1 MTNEFTTKAQEAI
14 GSALESAR
22 AAGNPGVTP
31 LHLLNALLTQNEG
44 IATALL
50 DAVGADRKTI
60 GTRARNALV
69 ALPSIQGSTA
79 QNAQADQALMG
90 VINDARKRAE
100 KAGDA
105 YVSTEHLMIALAA
118 SKSEAG
124 TILSSNAATPNALEE
139 ALKTLRPNPITSPDP
154 EGSFEAQEVR
164 ARPDR
169 GCSRRQARP
178 GDRS

>member
-60 GTRARNALV
+60 GARARNALHCQV
-69 ALPSIQGSTA
+69 FK
-79 QNAQADQALMG
+79 
-90 VINDARKRAE
+90 AR
-100 KAGDA
+100 
-105 YVSTEHLMIALAA
+105 
-118 SKSEAG
+118 
-124 TILSSNAATPNALEE
+124 PP
-139 ALKTLRPNPITSPDP
+139 KTLRQT
-154 EGSFEAQEVR
+154 R
-164 ARPDR
+164 L
-169 GCSRRQARP
+169 
-178 GDRS
+178 